1 MRPGLAGKMRGCSVW
16 HSMFAIQIPVVEK
29 ILRTVAVYAT
39 ILILFRLAGKR
50 DLAILNLFDF
60 VVLFLLSNV
69 VQNAIIGNDTS
80 LVGGIIGAAT
90 LVTVNA
96 VLNRWI
102 AISDR
107 AARILEGKPTTVIKD
122 GRFLP
127 GAARRLSLRPTDVE
141 RAIRVQNGDD
151 ITEIATGLMEPN
163 GQLVFTLKKE
173 EQSASKSKSVVAG
186 LRAQLTGIEGSL
198 ELLAASR

>member
-1 MRPGLAGKMRGCSVW
+1 MW
-16 HSMFAIQIPVVEK
+16 HSMLAVQIPIVEK
-29 ILRTVAVYAT
+29 ILRTVLVYAT
-39 ILILFRLAGKR
+39 ILILLRLAGKR
-50 DLAILNLFDF
+50 DLASLNMFDF

-80 LVGGIIGAAT
+80 LLGGIIGAAT

-102 AISDR
+102 AVSDR
-107 AARILEGKPTTVIKD
+107 AARILEGKPTTVIED

-127 GAARRLSLRPTDVE
+127 GAARRLSLRPVDVE

-151 ITEIATGLMEPN
+151 ISEIATGLMEPN
-163 GQLVFTLKKE
+163 GQLVLTLKKE
-173 EQSASKSKSVVAG
+173 EQSASKSDIAG
-186 LRAQLTGIEGSL
+186 LRAQLKAIESSL

>member
-1 MRPGLAGKMRGCSVW
+1 MW
-16 HSMFAIQIPVVEK
+16 HSMFAVQIPILEK
-29 ILRTVAVYAT
+29 ILRTVLVYAT

-50 DLAILNLFDF
+50 DLATLNMFDF

-96 VLNRWI
+96 ALNRWM
-102 AISDR
+102 AVSDR
-107 AARILEGKPTTVIKD
+107 AASILRGKPTTLIED

-127 GAARRLSLRPTDVE
+127 GAARRLSLRGSDVE

-151 ITEIATGLMEPN
+151 ISEIATGLMEPN
-163 GQLVFTLKKE
+163 GQLVLTLKKE
-173 EQSASKSKSVVAG
+173 EQSASKSDIAG
-186 LRAQLTGIEGSL
+186 LRAQLKAIESSL
-198 ELLAASR
+198 ELLAASRRDAPRW

>member
-1 MRPGLAGKMRGCSVW
+1 LW